1 MTATEQMK
9 LENFPF
15 CVGEKVNVHFYAMR
29 VLCEGEIA
37 DLGIIKRE
45 GYEEVQTIHVRFP
58 DSDFPDKTYEIGF
71 SCLGKIES
79 A

>member
-15 CVGEKVNVHFYAMR
+15 SVGEKVNVHFYAMR

-37 DLGIIKRE
+37 KLDTRILG
-45 GYEEVQTIHVRFP
+45 GHEEVQAIHVRFP

-71 SCLGKIES
+71 SCLGKIDC